1 MAIALLEKENG
12 NKAQRG
18 SGAKRVLVWS
28 DGQQEKRG
36 ADQASKEDALWSE
49 KKVSKRSYKNSFV

>member
-18 SGAKRVLVWS
+18 SGVKRVLVWS

-49 KKVSKRSYKNSFV
+49 RKVSKRSYKSSFV